1 MQVRENR
8 ADHTASAYWND
19 RIADICSLLAAK
31 RKPFRSIVDAMPVV
45 YFDTPAGQ
53 AMICCW
59 KRVML
64 WLGIGMMGLQLAPDT
79 GETRERARR
88 ISRSCFPTRCYGY
101 GSRLS
106 RTTRGHGTEIQR
118 HRGWRRKSSR
128 NILHQ
133 VYESA
138 PAECSLLHPYIGMR
152 ENRVTWSSDWCNCSY
167 YCTTVT

>member
-8 ADHTASAYWND
+8 ADHTASAYSND

-31 RKPFRSIVDAMPVV
+31 RKPFCSIVDAMPVV

-59 KRVML
+59 KRIML

-88 ISRSCFPTRCYGY
+88 ISRSCFPTIG
-101 GSRLS
+101 
-106 RTTRGHGTEIQR
+106 
-118 HRGWRRKSSR
+118 
-128 NILHQ
+128 LH
-133 VYESA
+133 A
-138 PAECSLLHPYIGMR
+138 PALLYNIIPGISLYNNNGFPIIMGHKIHVILG
-152 ENRVTWSSDWCNCSY
+152 VF
-167 YCTTVT
+167 